1 MSIYVIKVKFSQNE
15 NHMNKVVNDET
26 SNLIILNQYIKD
38 LSYENFQK
46 NGTQNFNTKE
56 NNTNIEINVIHEPYG
71 EINFGV
77 SIKITINCKS
87 KKEKNTIFHLELD
100 YYGLFKTENTELVDK
115 NKLASEG
122 ARIIFPFARSII
134 ASVTQNGG
142 FMPII
147 LDNVNFNLM
156 KS

>member
-1 MSIYVIKVKFSQNE
+1 
-15 NHMNKVVNDET
+15 MNKVVNDET

-87 KKEKNTIFHLELD
+87 KKEKNTVFHLELD
-100 YYGLFKTENTELVDK
+100 YYGLFKSKDTKLVDK

>member
-1 MSIYVIKVKFSQNE
+1 
-15 NHMNKVVNDET
+15 MNKVVNDEI
-26 SNLIILNQYIKD
+26 SNLIILNQFIKD

-56 NNTNIEINVIHEPYG
+56 NSTNIEINVIHEPYG
-71 EINFGV
+71 KINFGV

-100 YYGLFKTENTELVDK
+100 YYGLFKAENTNLVDK

>member
-1 MSIYVIKVKFSQNE
+1 
-15 NHMNKVVNDET
+15 MNKVVNDET

-46 NGTQNFNTKE
+46 NGTQKFDIKE
-56 NNTNIEINVIHEPYG
+56 NSTNFEINVIHEPYG

-87 KKEKNTIFHLELD
+87 KKEKNTVFHLELD
-100 YYGLFKTENTELVDK
+100 YYGLFKSENTKLVDK
-115 NKLASEG
+115 SKLVSEG

>member
-1 MSIYVIKVKFSQNE
+1 
-15 NHMNKVVNDET
+15 MNKVVNDET

-87 KKEKNTIFHLELD
+87 KKDNNTIFHLELD
-100 YYGLFKTENTELVDK
+100 YYGLFKSENTKLVDK

-122 ARIIFPFARSII
+122 ARIIYPFARSII

>member
-1 MSIYVIKVKFSQNE
+1 
-15 NHMNKVVNDET
+15 MNKVVNDET

-56 NNTNIEINVIHEPYG
+56 NSTNIEINVIHEPYG
-71 EINFGV
+71 KINFGV

-87 KKEKNTIFHLELD
+87 KKENNTIFHLELD
-100 YYGLFKTENTELVDK
+100 YYGLFKSENTEFVDK
-115 NKLASEG
+115 NKLVSEG

>member
-1 MSIYVIKVKFSQNE
+1 
-15 NHMNKVVNDET
+15 MNKVINDET
-26 SNLIILNQYIKD
+26 TNLIILNQYIRD

-46 NGTQNFNTKE
+46 NGTQKFNTKE

-100 YYGLFKTENTELVDK
+100 YFGLFKSESKKLVDK
-115 NKLASEG
+115 NKLVSEG

>member
-1 MSIYVIKVKFSQNE
+1 
-15 NHMNKVVNDET
+15 MNKVVNDET

-38 LSYENFQK
+38 LSYENFKK

-100 YYGLFKTENTELVDK
+100 YYGLFKSENTKLVDK
-115 NKLASEG
+115 NKLVSEG
-122 ARIIFPFARSII
+122 ARMIFPFARSII

>member
-1 MSIYVIKVKFSQNE
+1 
-15 NHMNKVVNDET
+15 MNKVKNDEI
-26 SNLIILNQYIKD
+26 SNLIVLNQYIKD

-46 NGTQNFNTKE
+46 NKTQKFNAKD
-56 NNTNIEINVIHEPYG
+56 NNTNIEINVIHEAYG

-77 SIKITINCKS
+77 GLKVTINCKS
-87 KKEKNTIFHLELD
+87 KKEKNTLFHLELD
-100 YYGLFKTENTELVDK
+100 YYGLFKSENTKLVDK

-142 FMPII
+142 FAPII

>member
-1 MSIYVIKVKFSQNE
+1 
-15 NHMNKVVNDET
+15 MNKVINDEK

-46 NGTQNFNTKE
+46 NGTQNFNAIE
-56 NNTNIEINVIHEPYG
+56 NNTNIEINIIHEPYG
-71 EINFGV
+71 EINFGII
-77 SIKITINCKS
+77 IKITINCKS
-87 KKEKNTIFHLELD
+87 KKEENTIFHLELD
-100 YYGLFKTENTELVDK
+100 YFGLFKSQNTKLYDV

-142 FMPII
+142 FMPIM

>member
-1 MSIYVIKVKFSQNE
+1 
-15 NHMNKVVNDET
+15 MNKVVNDET

-100 YYGLFKTENTELVDK
+100 YYGLFKSEGKKLVDK

>member
-1 MSIYVIKVKFSQNE
+1 MSKVI
-15 NHMNKVVNDET
+15 NDEK

-38 LSYENFQK
+38 LSYENFQR

-56 NNTNIEINVIHEPYG
+56 NSTNIEINVIHEPYG
-71 EINFGV
+71 KINFGV
-77 SIKITINCKS
+77 SIKITINCIS

-100 YYGLFKTENTELVDK
+100 YYGLFKSENTEFVDK
-115 NKLASEG
+115 NKLISEG

-142 FMPII
+142 FMPIF

-156 KS
+156 KG

>member
-1 MSIYVIKVKFSQNE
+1 
-15 NHMNKVVNDET
+15 MNKVVNDET

-46 NGTQNFNTKE
+46 NGTQNFDIKE
-56 NNTNIEINVIHEPYG
+56 NSTNIEINVIHEPYG

-87 KKEKNTIFHLELD
+87 KKEKNTVFHLELD
-100 YYGLFKTENTELVDK
+100 YYGLFKSEGKKLVDK

>member
-1 MSIYVIKVKFSQNE
+1 
-15 NHMNKVVNDET
+15 MNKVVNDET

-46 NGTQNFNTKE
+46 NGTQNFDIKE
-56 NNTNIEINVIHEPYG
+56 NSTNFEINVIHEPYG

-87 KKEKNTIFHLELD
+87 KKEKNTVFHLELD
-100 YYGLFKTENTELVDK
+100 YYGLFKSENTKLVDK
-115 NKLASEG
+115 NKLVSEG

>member
-1 MSIYVIKVKFSQNE
+1 
-15 NHMNKVVNDET
+15 MNKVINDET

-46 NGTQNFNTKE
+46 NGTQNFNAKE

-71 EINFGV
+71 QVNFGV

-100 YYGLFKTENTELVDK
+100 YYGLFKLENTNLVDK

-134 ASVTQNGG
+134 ASITQNGG

>member
-1 MSIYVIKVKFSQNE
+1 
-15 NHMNKVVNDET
+15 MNKVINDEI

-71 EINFGV
+71 EVNFGV
-77 SIKITINCKS
+77 TIKISINCKS

-100 YYGLFKTENTELVDK
+100 YYGLFKAENTNLVDK
-115 NKLASEG
+115 HKLASEG

>member
-1 MSIYVIKVKFSQNE
+1 MSKII
-15 NHMNKVVNDET
+15 NDET

-87 KKEKNTIFHLELD
+87 KKEKNTVFHLELD
-100 YYGLFKTENTELVDK
+100 YYGLFKSENTKLVDK

-147 LDNVNFNLM
+147 LDNVNFNLI

>member
-1 MSIYVIKVKFSQNE
+1 
-15 NHMNKVVNDET
+15 MNKVVNDET

-46 NGTQNFNTKE
+46 NGTQNFDIKE
-56 NNTNIEINVIHEPYG
+56 NSTNIEINVIHEPYG

-77 SIKITINCKS
+77 SIKITINWKS
-87 KKEKNTIFHLELD
+87 KKEKNTVFHLELD
-100 YYGLFKTENTELVDK
+100 YYGLFKSENTKLVDK
-115 NKLASEG
+115 NKLVSEG

-147 LDNVNFNLM
+147 LDNVNFSLM

>member
-1 MSIYVIKVKFSQNE
+1 
-15 NHMNKVVNDET
+15 MNKVINDET

-71 EINFGV
+71 ETNFGV
-77 SIKITINCKS
+77 SIKITINSKS
-87 KKEKNTIFHLELD
+87 KKESNTIFHLELD
-100 YYGLFKTENTELVDK
+100 YYGLFKSEGKKLVDK

>member
-1 MSIYVIKVKFSQNE
+1 
-15 NHMNKVVNDET
+15 MNKVVNDET

-46 NGTQNFNTKE
+46 NETQNFNIKE
-56 NNTNIEINVIHEPYG
+56 NSTNIEINVIHEPYG
-71 EINFGV
+71 EVNFGV

-100 YYGLFKTENTELVDK
+100 YYGLFKSENTKLVDK
-115 NKLASEG
+115 NKLVSEG

>member
-1 MSIYVIKVKFSQNE
+1 
-15 NHMNKVVNDET
+15 MNKVVNDET

-46 NGTQNFNTKE
+46 NGTQNFDIKE
-56 NNTNIEINVIHEPYG
+56 NSTNIEINVIHEPYG

-77 SIKITINCKS
+77 SIKITISCKS

-100 YYGLFKTENTELVDK
+100 YYGLFKSENTKLVDK
-115 NKLASEG
+115 KKLVSEG

>member
-1 MSIYVIKVKFSQNE
+1 MSKVID
-15 NHMNKVVNDET
+15 DET

-71 EINFGV
+71 DINFGV
-77 SIKITINCKS
+77 SIKITVNCKS
-87 KKEKNTIFHLELD
+87 KKENNTIFHLELD
-100 YYGLFKTENTELVDK
+100 YYGLFKSENTKLVDK
-115 NKLASEG
+115 NKLVSEG

>member
-1 MSIYVIKVKFSQNE
+1 
-15 NHMNKVVNDET
+15 MNKVVNDET

-38 LSYENFQK
+38 LSYENFKK
-46 NGTQNFNTKE
+46 NGTQNFDIKE
-56 NNTNIEINVIHEPYG
+56 NTTNFEINVIHEPYG

-87 KKEKNTIFHLELD
+87 KKEKNTVFHLELD
-100 YYGLFKTENTELVDK
+100 YYGLFKSENTKLVDK
-115 NKLASEG
+115 NKLVSEG

>member
-1 MSIYVIKVKFSQNE
+1 
-15 NHMNKVVNDET
+15 MNKVVNDET

-46 NGTQNFNTKE
+46 NGTQNFDIKE
-56 NNTNIEINVIHEPYG
+56 NSTNIEINVIHEPYG

-100 YYGLFKTENTELVDK
+100 YYGLFKSENTEFVDK
-115 NKLASEG
+115 NKLISEG

>member
-1 MSIYVIKVKFSQNE
+1 
-15 NHMNKVVNDET
+15 MNKVVNDET

-46 NGTQNFNTKE
+46 NGTQNFDIKE
-56 NNTNIEINVIHEPYG
+56 NSTNIEINVIHEPYG

-77 SIKITINCKS
+77 SIKVTINCKS
-87 KKEKNTIFHLELD
+87 KKEKNTVFHLELD
-100 YYGLFKTENTELVDK
+100 YYGLFKSENTKLVDK

>member
-1 MSIYVIKVKFSQNE
+1 
-15 NHMNKVVNDET
+15 MNKVVNDET

-38 LSYENFQK
+38 LSYENFKK
-46 NGTQNFNTKE
+46 NGTQNFDIKE
-56 NNTNIEINVIHEPYG
+56 NSTNFEINVIHEPYG

-87 KKEKNTIFHLELD
+87 KKEKNTVFHLELD
-100 YYGLFKTENTELVDK
+100 YYGLFKSENTKLVDK

>member
-1 MSIYVIKVKFSQNE
+1 
-15 NHMNKVVNDET
+15 MNKIINDET

-38 LSYENFQK
+38 LSYENLQK
-46 NGTQNFNTKE
+46 NGTHNFNAKE

-100 YYGLFKTENTELVDK
+100 YYGLFKSEGKKLVDK

-147 LDNVNFNLM
+147 LDNVNFNLT
-156 KS
+156 KG

>member
-1 MSIYVIKVKFSQNE
+1 
-15 NHMNKVVNDET
+15 MNKVVNDET

-56 NNTNIEINVIHEPYG
+56 NSTNIEINVIHEPYG

-100 YYGLFKTENTELVDK
+100 YYGLFKSENTKLVDK

>member
-1 MSIYVIKVKFSQNE
+1 MSKVI
-15 NHMNKVVNDET
+15 NDET
-26 SNLIILNQYIKD
+26 SNLIILNQFIKD

-56 NNTNIEINVIHEPYG
+56 NSTNIEINVIHEPYG
-71 EINFGV
+71 KINFGV

-100 YYGLFKTENTELVDK
+100 YYGLFKSENTELVDK

>member
-1 MSIYVIKVKFSQNE
+1 
-15 NHMNKVVNDET
+15 MNKVVNDET

-77 SIKITINCKS
+77 SIKITINSKS
-87 KKEKNTIFHLELD
+87 KKESNTIFHLELD
-100 YYGLFKTENTELVDK
+100 YYGLFKSEGKKLVDK

>member
-1 MSIYVIKVKFSQNE
+1 
-15 NHMNKVVNDET
+15 MNKVVNDET

-46 NGTQNFNTKE
+46 NETQNFNIKE
-56 NNTNIEINVIHEPYG
+56 NSTNIEINVIHEPYG

-87 KKEKNTIFHLELD
+87 KKENNTVFHLELD
-100 YYGLFKTENTELVDK
+100 YYGLFKSEGKKLVDK

>member
-1 MSIYVIKVKFSQNE
+1 
-15 NHMNKVVNDET
+15 MNKVVNDET

-46 NGTQNFNTKE
+46 NETQNFNIKE
-56 NNTNIEINVIHEPYG
+56 NSTNIEINVIHEPYG

-87 KKEKNTIFHLELD
+87 KKEKNTVFHLELD
-100 YYGLFKTENTELVDK
+100 YYGLFKSENTKLVDK
-115 NKLASEG
+115 NKLVSEG

>member
-1 MSIYVIKVKFSQNE
+1 
-15 NHMNKVVNDET
+15 MNKIINDET
-26 SNLIILNQYIKD
+26 SNLIVLNQYIKD

-46 NGTQNFNTKE
+46 NGTQNFNAIE
-56 NNTNIEINVIHEPYG
+56 NNTNIEINIIHEPYG
-71 EINFGV
+71 EINFGII
-77 SIKITINCKS
+77 IKITINCKS

-100 YYGLFKTENTELVDK
+100 YYGLFKAENTILVDK
-115 NKLASEG
+115 NNLASEG

-156 KS
+156 KG

>member
-1 MSIYVIKVKFSQNE
+1 MD
-15 NHMNKVVNDET
+15 KVVNDET

-46 NGTQNFNTKE
+46 NGTQNFDINE
-56 NNTNIEINVIHEPYG
+56 NSTNFEINVIHEPYG

-100 YYGLFKTENTELVDK
+100 YYGLFKSENTKLVDK
-115 NKLASEG
+115 KKLVSEG

-147 LDNVNFNLM
+147 LDNVDFSLM

>member
-1 MSIYVIKVKFSQNE
+1 
-15 NHMNKVVNDET
+15 MNKVVNDET

-46 NGTQNFNTKE
+46 NGTQNFDIKE
-56 NNTNIEINVIHEPYG
+56 NSTNIEINVIHEPYG

-100 YYGLFKTENTELVDK
+100 YYGLFKSENTKLVDK
-115 NKLASEG
+115 NKLVSEG

>member
-1 MSIYVIKVKFSQNE
+1 
-15 NHMNKVVNDET
+15 MNKVVNDET

-46 NGTQNFNTKE
+46 NGTQNFNIKE
-56 NNTNIEINVIHEPYG
+56 NNTNIEINVIHEPHG

-77 SIKITINCKS
+77 SIKVTVNCKS

-100 YYGLFKTENTELVDK
+100 YYGLFKSEGKKLVDK

-134 ASVTQNGG
+134 ASITQNGG

-156 KS
+156 KP

>member
-1 MSIYVIKVKFSQNE
+1 
-15 NHMNKVVNDET
+15 MNKVVNDET

-46 NGTQNFNTKE
+46 NGTQKFDIKE
-56 NNTNIEINVIHEPYG
+56 NSTNIEINVIHEPYG

-87 KKEKNTIFHLELD
+87 KKEKNTVFHLELD
-100 YYGLFKTENTELVDK
+100 YYGLFKSENTKLVDK

-147 LDNVNFNLM
+147 LDNVNFNLI

>member
-1 MSIYVIKVKFSQNE
+1 
-15 NHMNKVVNDET
+15 MNKVVNDET

-87 KKEKNTIFHLELD
+87 KKEKNTVFHLELD
-100 YYGLFKTENTELVDK
+100 YYGLFKSENTKLVDK
-115 NKLASEG
+115 SKLVSEG

>member
-1 MSIYVIKVKFSQNE
+1 
-15 NHMNKVVNDET
+15 MNKVVNDET

-77 SIKITINCKS
+77 SIKITIDCKS

-100 YYGLFKTENTELVDK
+100 YYGLFKSEGKKLIDK

>member
-1 MSIYVIKVKFSQNE
+1 MD
-15 NHMNKVVNDET
+15 KVVNDET

-46 NGTQNFNTKE
+46 NGTQNFDINE
-56 NNTNIEINVIHEPYG
+56 NSTNFEINVIHEPYG

-100 YYGLFKTENTELVDK
+100 YYGLFKSENTKLVDK
-115 NKLASEG
+115 NKLVSEG

-147 LDNVNFNLM
+147 LDNVNFNLI